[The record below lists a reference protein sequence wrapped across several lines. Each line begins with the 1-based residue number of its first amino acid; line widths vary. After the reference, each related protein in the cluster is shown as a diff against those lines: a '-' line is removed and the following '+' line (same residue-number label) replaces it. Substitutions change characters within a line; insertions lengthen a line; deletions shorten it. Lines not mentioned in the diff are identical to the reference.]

1 MDGSGN
7 GLSFRRWGELLLLG
21 GGGHR
26 TGKQGGGWKEL
37 EAFAGKHWPDAQ
49 VVSRWAT
56 QDCMTLD
63 GVPYIG
69 PYGKNTK
76 GLWVATGFNKW
87 GMTSA
92 MVAAKLLRDGVQ
104 GIENP
109 WAQVF
114 SPQRSVLHPQLAVNA
129 FEAAVNVLTPV
140 GPRCPHMGCVLKW
153 NEQERSWDCPCHGSR
168 FDRRGRLLDNPAN
181 GNAKI

>member
-1 MDGSGN
+1 M
-7 GLSFRRWGELLLLG
+7 
-21 GGGHR
+21 
-26 TGKQGGGWKEL
+26 
-37 EAFAGKHWPDAQ
+37 EAFARKHWPEAQ

-63 GVPYIG
+63 SVPYIG

-114 SPQRSVLHPQLAVNA
+114 SPQRSVLHSQLAVNA
-129 FEAAVNVLTPV
+129 FEAAANVLTPV
-140 GPRCPHMGCVLKW
+140 APDVPTWAVSSSGTSRSVAGIAPVTAPALTVGGGCWTTLPMEMQRYKNIPSV
-153 NEQERSWDCPCHGSR
+153 SDGVSV
-168 FDRRGRLLDNPAN
+168 
-181 GNAKI
+181 